1 MITVQLAYLTLHGVS
16 AVGLETTLR
25 ISTNW
30 NYIEKKIYSNFSMII
45 IYDDFILLYENW
57 NSWAWYFQ
65 QLAQFW
71 ASHN

>member
-45 IYDDFILLYENW
+45 IYDDFILL
-57 NSWAWYFQ
+57 
-65 QLAQFW
+65 
-71 ASHN
+71 